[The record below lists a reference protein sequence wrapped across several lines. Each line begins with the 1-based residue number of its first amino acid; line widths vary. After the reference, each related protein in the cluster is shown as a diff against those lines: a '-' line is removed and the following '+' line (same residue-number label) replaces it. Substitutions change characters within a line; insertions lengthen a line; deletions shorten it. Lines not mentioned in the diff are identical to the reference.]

1 MDCTINIGNYI
12 REVRKDRGM
21 SQRELAEKCGIRD
34 SVLSLYERG
43 KKIPNLVT
51 ISTIAE
57 ALNVSIDRLYY
68 GDENNKFI
76 TSVADDGRK
85 IVNSIYLLW
94 QKGVLFANSLY
105 DSKECGEIYNGYN
118 GSVMLSRH
126 SQTIVWLLNRL
137 TEYTQKKETFPDPE
151 AYIEMIL
158 SSAANAINAT
168 INDSEQLKKQPQLS
182 VGSSVKIQKE

>member
-94 QKGVLFANSLY
+94 QKGVLFSNSLY
-105 DSKECGEIYNGYN
+105 ESKECGEIYNGYN

-137 TEYTQKKETFPDPE
+137 AEYTQKKETFPDPE

-182 VGSSVKIQKE
+182 VGSSVKI